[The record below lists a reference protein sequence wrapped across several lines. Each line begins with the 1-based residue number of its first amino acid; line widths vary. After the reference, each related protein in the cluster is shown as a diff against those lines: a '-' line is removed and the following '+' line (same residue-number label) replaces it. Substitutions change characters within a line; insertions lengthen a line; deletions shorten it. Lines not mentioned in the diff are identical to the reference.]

1 MERII
6 TRAYLKNLSKLSKI
20 SGIYKITSPSGKVY
34 IGQSIDL
41 QKRLNDYQKYNK
53 TGAQIRLKA
62 SFDKYGV
69 ENHIFEIIEECPI
82 EMLNQKERYWQEF
95 YSVLEEN
102 GLNCKYT
109 STTDK
114 SGKLSEQTKN
124 KISNSLIGKKRTEEQ
139 KQKMSNSQKGK
150 KQSKET
156 VEKRASKIR
165 EYMKSKD
172 YKDKFRNNEQIVYQY
187 SKDLK
192 FIIEWKSVREASR
205 QLNIDCSL
213 IVKSMS
219 DKYPNKTGK
228 GFIWSYTKKHV

>member
-1 MERII
+1 MKKKQN
-6 TRAYLKNLSKLSKI
+6 YLVKQ
-20 SGIYKITSPSGKVY
+20 SGIYKITSPSNKIY
-34 IGQSIDL
+34 IGQSINL
-41 QKRLNDYQKYNK
+41 EKRLFDYQKYQK
-53 TGAQIRLKA
+53 VGAQIRLKL
-62 SFDKYGV
+62 SFQKYSVG
-69 ENHIFEIIEECPI
+69 NHSFEIIEECSI
-82 EMLNQKERYWQEF
+82 GLLNERERYWQEF
-95 YSVLEEN
+95 YDVCGEN